1 MRDDSDGRVNICTD
15 MAKTDDE
22 KLREAL
28 RKAPPEGGPKD
39 TQIQIRVS
47 TADKIAWEDEAAR
60 RGMTLTAWL
69 TYVARVAAGLE

>member
-1 MRDDSDGRVNICTD
+1 
-15 MAKTDDE
+15 
-22 KLREAL
+22 
-28 RKAPPEGGPKD
+28 
-39 TQIQIRVS
+39 VS